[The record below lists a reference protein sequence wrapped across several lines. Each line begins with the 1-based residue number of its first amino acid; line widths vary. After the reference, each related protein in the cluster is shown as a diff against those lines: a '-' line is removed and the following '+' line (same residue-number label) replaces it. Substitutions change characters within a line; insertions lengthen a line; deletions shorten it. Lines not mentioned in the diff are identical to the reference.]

1 MIDVGSLYYYSDYY
15 SDSSFE
21 TSWRINYVG
30 ALEELR
36 STVTI
41 SGRTSFTNNTSEGG
55 GGKNQ
60 VIVPSV
66 NTGDER
72 STCVHDSHDSRNCGK
87 RAYFLPTCTSGEG
100 QYLRAQTAQHS

>member
-1 MIDVGSLYYYSDYY
+1 MIDDGSFYDPYYC
-15 SDSSFE
+15 SDSYVE

-55 GGKNQ
+55 GGKNE

-72 STCVHDSHDSRNCGK
+72 STCVHDSHDSRN
-87 RAYFLPTCTSGEG
+87 
-100 QYLRAQTAQHS
+100 